1 MSRTGRNA
9 RRSTFREHSLSFLIA
24 GILAVVFFMY
34 AESDSSTHLGAFF
47 GNAIA
52 DWLGVLVFVVATKY
66 FFEIGSGESRS
77 PPRHLHQR
85 VTQFL
90 VKHSL
95 TLVLALTGVGWVVL
109 YARSEVDSKSGQVV
123 GNIVSNWAQVLGLVL
138 ITKYARESGSKEGK

>member
-34 AESDSSTHLGAFF
+34 VESDPSTHIGAFF

-66 FFEIGSGESRS
+66 FFEIGSGESRR
-77 PPRHLHQR
+77 PPSHLHQR
-85 VTQFL
+85 VAQFL
-90 VKHSL
+90 IKHSL
-95 TLVLALTGVGWVVL
+95 TLVLALTGAVWVLV
-109 YARSEVDSKSGQVV
+109 YARSDVQSKLGQVV
-123 GNIVSNWAQVLGLVL
+123 GNIVSNWTQVLGLVL
-138 ITKYARESGSKEGK
+138 ITKYARETGSKE